1 MEYMIK
7 ILIKFIGVTLGY
19 IIGTILWKVIL
30 KIKNKKEEK
39 GQIYERRKIRG
50 VEKYVENI
58 SLEEVFEIL
67 TNAILNKTDY
77 PTFLYKRENEFV
89 EITSIDLLQSRFT
102 TEDDDFS
109 EYEWEIEKSNI
120 YILEEE

>member
-1 MEYMIK
+1 MKDE
-7 ILIKFIGVTLGY
+7 
-19 IIGTILWKVIL
+19 
-30 KIKNKKEEK
+30 
-39 GQIYERRKIRG
+39 KIRG